1 MADGISMTMTGLP
14 ELLGK
19 MKALQTRKP
28 KEVADAVLASAND
41 AMDFA
46 APLCRVGSRKYTE
59 NGRDHP
65 GYMLSRD
72 QVRVLNQYAAEFYN
86 DCDYAVFNELGTRYM
101 SAQPWMAPGFEY
113 GRARLLERLG
123 VIANTL

>member
-14 ELLGK
+14 ELLGR
-19 MKALQTRKP
+19 MKELQTRKP

-41 AMDFA
+41 AKDFA
-46 APLCRVGSRKYTE
+46 APLCRVDT
-59 NGRDHP
+59 

-72 QVRVLNQYAAEFYN
+72 QVRVLNQYSAEFFN
-86 DCDYAVFNELGTRYM
+86 DCDYAIFNELGTRFM

-113 GRARLLERLG
+113 GRARLVTRLG
-123 VIANTL
+123 MIANTL

>member
-1 MADGISMTMTGLP
+1 MADGISMTVTGLP
-14 ELLGK
+14 ELLGR
-19 MKALQTRKP
+19 MKELRERKP
-28 KEVADAVLASAND
+28 REVATAVKDSAND
-41 AMDFA
+41 AKDFA
-46 APLCRVGSRKYTE
+46 APLCRVRT
-59 NGRDHP
+59 

-86 DCDYAVFNELGTRYM
+86 DCEYAVFNELGTKYM
-101 SAQPWMAPGFEY
+101 SAQPWIAPGFEY